1 MFRTMLPAVGVDSM
15 KSGGNERGLTSGSA
29 ERKIRC
35 RQLFVHWLG
44 LIQKVRR
51 RSGVLESVVV
61 GAVVVLA
68 RRTYSVCDLNTFTQ
82 GVASVGCFGLQGSD
96 KPRNARLLTRL
107 SCPRTISSRYS

>member
-1 MFRTMLPAVGVDSM
+1 MLPAVGVDFM
-15 KSGGNERGLTSGSA
+15 KAGGNERGLTSGGV

-44 LIQKVRR
+44 LIQKVQR

-68 RRTYSVCDLNTFTQ
+68 RRTFSCDLNTFTQ
-82 GVASVGCFGLQGSD
+82 GGASVGRFGLQGSD

-107 SCPRTISSRYS
+107 SCPRTISSRYL